1 MEVKKYLAYKKCFHV
16 ATILKII
23 LTYTNASCAKI
34 TDLFEVI
41 FFCYLLCTSIADEKL
56 FLPFETFFVGS
67 KSLLK
72 FIIFPYF
79 LF

>member
-23 LTYTNASCAKI
+23 LTYTNA
-34 TDLFEVI
+34 
-41 FFCYLLCTSIADEKL
+41 ADEKL

-79 LF
+79 LFWPNFIFDLF